1 MNDPWNQI
9 KGPNLFRTRR
19 VPVDVERNAHV
30 QKFVVS
36 RSLTL
41 LKLPEGQ

>member
-9 KGPNLFRTRR
+9 KGPNLFRAGCM
-19 VPVDVERNAHV
+19 PVDVERNAHV